1 MIAIARRILSSVA
14 VVALLGV
21 AAVAVATA
29 PDSERIT
36 EPFYETGIVGETVET
51 RLLTVSV
58 DDVTFA
64 SEIVLENG
72 GGFGEPDPSYT
83 SDGVWVVV
91 DVTAMTS
98 TDSLILSGSLLTV
111 GELSYS
117 AFPLPSPTIGSF
129 TVGSS
134 VPVAGT
140 LVFEIPTSV
149 FESARDARLI
159 LKGNFSMPLEQIP
172 LVEVPLAGGVIER
185 SVIVETAAVSGVAR

>member
-1 MIAIARRILSSVA
+1 VIVRRVLLSVA

-29 PDSERIT
+29 PDSGRIT
-36 EPFYETGIVGETVET
+36 EPFYTTGSMGETVKT

-64 SEIVLENG
+64 RQIVVANG
-72 GGFGEPDPSYT
+72 GRFGEPDPSY
-83 SDGVWVVV
+83 SSEGVWVVV

-111 GELSYS
+111 GDLSYS
-117 AFPLPSPTIGSF
+117 PFSLPSPTIESF
-129 TVGSS
+129 TVGSD

-140 LVFEIPTSV
+140 LVFELPMSV
-149 FESARDARLI
+149 YESPSVARLI
-159 LKGNFSMPLEQIP
+159 LKGNFSMPLEEIP
-172 LVEVPLAGGVIER
+172 VVDIPLAGGTIER
-185 SVIVETAAVSGVAR
+185 SIIVEAAAVAGVDR